1 MIDMPFCFCTIYDI
15 VRDPYFYLGETVLQ
29 GIPDAVN
36 FVVSTFVI
44 VEMAEGG
51 DEGIVYGL
59 LTTTYNVGGPFASA
73 ISNQLFGLFEPK
85 LSDPELWEDRPTFR
99 NTVALSLWSLMP
111 RRSCHC
117 PWRCYPAKSSTR
129 RGSATGLRKICS
141 VGFLTIP
148 VVGLVC
154 PYALNGWPCRRRRC
168 ARHCWC
174 MRDPCFVVYYIA
186 R

>member
-1 MIDMPFCFCTIYDI
+1 MPFSFCTIYDI

-85 LSDPELWEDRPTFR
+85 LSDPKNYVEDRPAFR
-99 NTVALSLWSLMP
+99 NTVALSFVVTYAAAFLSLLTLPLLPRQKAQVQQWKRDWP
-111 RRSCHC
+111 RRDIYAWAS
-117 PWRCYPAKSSTR
+117 
-129 RGSATGLRKICS
+129 
-141 VGFLTIP
+141 LTIL
-148 VVGLVC
+148 VVGLVYSC
-154 PYALNGWPCRRRRC
+154 ALNVLAVLP
-168 ARHCWC
+168 ATMC
-174 MRDPCFVVYYIA
+174 MQVVGGEGC
-186 R
+186 

>member
-1 MIDMPFCFCTIYDI
+1 MG
-15 VRDPYFYLGETVLQ
+15 YFYLGETVFQ

-85 LSDPELWEDRPTFR
+85 LSDPKNYVEDRPRSGTR
-99 NTVALSLWSLMP
+99 WRCPLWSLMP
-111 RRSCHC
+111 RHSCHC
-117 PWRCYPAKSSTR
+117 
-129 RGSATGLRKICS
+129 
-141 VGFLTIP
+141 
-148 VVGLVC
+148 
-154 PYALNGWPCRRRRC
+154 
-168 ARHCWC
+168 
-174 MRDPCFVVYYIA
+174 
-186 R
+186 